1 VAAIK
6 GIRGEH
12 APFDAH
18 DAIAA
23 RIGHRTQR
31 GGTRNVA
38 WTGPGA
44 AHQRRLVSDDL
55 VLAEAK
61 PAGTGRGRLYR
72 VNTASPIF
80 PELRQ
85 IVVKMLGGTALLR
98 DVIEKNPAVDA
109 AAIFGSVA
117 AGTDRRT
124 GRLSDIDLLLVFSDA
139 STRDERFA
147 VRTAISE
154 IAERLNREISVQ
166 AHLRSEWE
174 AGRSSN
180 RVLRRIA
187 EGALLMLKGTI

>member
-1 VAAIK
+1 MRLVPGDTAFMIFGHLALHEGQRLTLTELAAAAGRPAPVALSAL
-6 GIRGEH
+6 
-12 APFDAH
+12 
-18 DAIAA
+18 
-23 RIGHRTQR
+23 
-31 GGTRNVA
+31 
-38 WTGPGA
+38 
-44 AHQRRLVSDDL
+44 RRLVSDDL
-55 VLAEAK
+55 VIAEAK

-139 STRDERFA
+139 STRDDRFA

-154 IAERLNREISVQ
+154 IAGRLNREISVQ

-174 AGRSSN
+174 EGRTSN
-180 RVLRRIA
+180 RVLRRIV
-187 EGALLMLKGTI
+187 EGALLTLKGTI

>member
-1 VAAIK
+1 MRLVPGDTAFMIFGHLALHEGERRTLTELAATTGRPNPVALSAL
-6 GIRGEH
+6 
-12 APFDAH
+12 
-18 DAIAA
+18 
-23 RIGHRTQR
+23 
-31 GGTRNVA
+31 
-38 WTGPGA
+38 
-44 AHQRRLVSDDL
+44 RRLVSDDL
-55 VLAEAK
+55 VIAEAK

-72 VNTASPIF
+72 VNAASPIF

-85 IVVKMLGGTALLR
+85 IAVKMLGGTALLR
-98 DVIEKNPAVDA
+98 DAIEKNPVVDA

-154 IAERLNREISVQ
+154 IAERLNRQISVQ

-174 AGRSSN
+174 GGRTSN

-187 EGALLMLKGTI
+187 DGALLRLKGTI

>member
-1 VAAIK
+1 MRLVPGDTAFMIFGHLALHEGERRTLTELAATAGRPNPVALSAL
-6 GIRGEH
+6 
-12 APFDAH
+12 
-18 DAIAA
+18 
-23 RIGHRTQR
+23 
-31 GGTRNVA
+31 
-38 WTGPGA
+38 
-44 AHQRRLVSDDL
+44 RRLVSDDL
-55 VLAEAK
+55 VIVEAK
-61 PAGTGRGRLYR
+61 PAGTGRGHLYR
-72 VNTASPIF
+72 VNAASPIF

-98 DVIEKNPAVDA
+98 DVIDRNPVVDA

-124 GRLSDIDLLLVFSDA
+124 GRLSDIDLLLVFSES

-154 IAERLNREISVQ
+154 IAERLNRQISIQ

-174 AGRSSN
+174 GGRTSN

-187 EGALLMLKGTI
+187 GGALLTLKGTI

>member
-1 VAAIK
+1 MTGTPV
-6 GIRGEH
+6 EH

-18 DAIAA
+18 DAVAA
-23 RIGHRTQR
+23 WIGHRTQR
-31 GGTRNVA
+31 GGIRNVA
-38 WTGPGA
+38 WTGPG
-44 AHQRRLVSDDL
+44 
-55 VLAEAK
+55 
-61 PAGTGRGRLYR
+61 
-72 VNTASPIF
+72 
-80 PELRQ
+80 
-85 IVVKMLGGTALLR
+85 
-98 DVIEKNPAVDA
+98 A

-174 AGRSSN
+174 EGRSSN

>member
-1 VAAIK
+1 MRLVPGDTAFMIFGHLALHEGERRTLTELAATAGRPDPVALSAL
-6 GIRGEH
+6 
-12 APFDAH
+12 
-18 DAIAA
+18 
-23 RIGHRTQR
+23 
-31 GGTRNVA
+31 
-38 WTGPGA
+38 
-44 AHQRRLVSDDL
+44 RRLVSDDL

-85 IVVKMLGGTALLR
+85 IVVKMLGATALLR
-98 DVIEKNPAVDA
+98 EAIQANPAVDA

-139 STRDERFA
+139 STRDDRFT
-147 VRTAISE
+147 VRAIISE
-154 IAERLNREISVQ
+154 IAERLNREINVQ

-174 AGRSSN
+174 VGRSSN

-187 EGALLMLKGTI
+187 EGPVLMLKGTI

>member
-1 VAAIK
+1 MIFGHLALHEGERRTLTELAATAGRPDPVALSAL
-6 GIRGEH
+6 
-12 APFDAH
+12 
-18 DAIAA
+18 
-23 RIGHRTQR
+23 
-31 GGTRNVA
+31 
-38 WTGPGA
+38 
-44 AHQRRLVSDDL
+44 RRLVSDDL

-85 IVVKMLGGTALLR
+85 IVVKMLGATALLR
-98 DVIEKNPAVDA
+98 EAIQANPAVDA

-139 STRDERFA
+139 STRDDRFT
-147 VRTAISE
+147 VRAIISE
-154 IAERLNREISVQ
+154 IAERLNREINVQ

-174 AGRSSN
+174 VGRSSN

-187 EGALLMLKGTI
+187 EGPVLMLKGTI

>member
-1 VAAIK
+1 MRLVPGDTAFMIFGHLALHEGERRTLTELAATAGRPDPVALSAL
-6 GIRGEH
+6 
-12 APFDAH
+12 
-18 DAIAA
+18 
-23 RIGHRTQR
+23 
-31 GGTRNVA
+31 
-38 WTGPGA
+38 
-44 AHQRRLVSDDL
+44 RRLVSDDL

-147 VRTAISE
+147 VRTVISE